1 MNQHFED
8 LMYQAGLTAQGSW
21 DLLDQYDR
29 EAILKFGQLVVE
41 SCVETCDEVRRIHA
55 RNANLDAVLV
65 CLGVSLAG
73 VAIAT
78 KFEM

>member
-8 LMYQAGLTAQGSW
+8 LMYQAGLTAQGCW
-21 DLLDQYDR
+21 DQLEPYDR
-29 EAILKFGQLVVE
+29 EAVRKFGQLVVE
-41 SCVETCDEVRRIHA
+41 SCVNTCDEVHNTQARRA
-55 RNANLDAVLV
+55 DPNALLV

-78 KFEM
+78 KFDT